1 MSKQTLSCVL
11 LTSKGDVRR
20 ANIPTSEGTLSM
32 DCLQKYLKRKEIP
45 QELCTGKYRNYIIYV
60 VGFKTG
66 RKGTESKA
74 QFPASNCGQVFGDAI
89 ALMSSDEDHWND
101 GALPISPEQWKE
113 FIETQTSI
121 IKEDDCILEEDEDEE
136 LAEDDETDDDVEE
149 DDVEEDA
156 AEEDIE
162 GEGEGD
168 IDIEGDLD
176 AEEEFQLEPEP
187 VKRKKPV
194 LPRGDTALRVE
205 IDRNSDA
212 NSHPLRLHTLSI
224 LSAVTALSSL
234 EHTDLEMAIFQTA
247 FDTARLRFIPRNW
260 KSPQFTEIY
269 SLLCR
274 KVASNIH
281 PSSPVTNPRILSR
294 IKSGEIP
301 ITALPTMSAYDL
313 FPENWKDLSDKQL
326 IREQKLLEGN
336 RSRATDQYKCHRCG
350 KSETTYY
357 EMQTRS
363 ADEPTTIFITC
374 LNCGKQWR
382 Q

>member
-1 MSKQTLSCVL
+1 MSRQTLSCVL
-11 LTSKGDVRR
+11 LTAKGDVRR

-32 DCLQKYLKRKEIP
+32 DCVQKYLKRKETP

-60 VGFKTG
+60 IGFKTG

-74 QFPASNCGQVFGDAI
+74 QFPVIDGGQVFGDAI

-113 FIETQTSI
+113 FIELQAPVT
-121 IKEDDCILEEDEDEE
+121 KDDDCISEDTDNEEEAEDEE
-136 LAEDDETDDDVEE
+136 DGEADAETEE
-149 DDVEEDA
+149 EADDA
-156 AEEDIE
+156 AAEQEDEETAEPDTV
-162 GEGEGD
+162 D
-168 IDIEGDLD
+168 PN

-187 VKRKKPV
+187 VKRKKLV
-194 LPRGDTALRVE
+194 LPRGDAALRVE
-205 IDRNSDA
+205 IDRNSDTS
-212 NSHPLRLHTLSI
+212 SHPLRTHTLSL
-224 LSAVTALSSL
+224 LSAVTDLNPS
-234 EHTDLEMAIFQTA
+234 EHRDLEMSIFQTA

-260 KSPQFTEIY
+260 KSSQFTEIY

-281 PSSPVTNPRILSR
+281 PLSPVKNPRILSR

-301 ITALPTMSAYDL
+301 ITALPSMSAYDL
-313 FPENWKDLSDKQL
+313 FPENWKELADKQL

-336 RSRATDQYKCHRCG
+336 KSRATDQYKCHRCG

-374 LNCGKQWR
+374 LNCGKRWR